1 MDLDGRRTKGSSRSS
16 SLVRDAAV
24 AKEEAMLLVVVV
36 VHMNG
41 KALQDEVVYSEVVRR
56 RRPDG
61 SYGQAN
67 TMGWVL
73 GLLLASAKRKKTGS
87 PLFMLGGI
95 SCASASL
102 HFVIASSVPDDASVL
117 GKYYYQL
124 GYAVAYALYSSR
136 VLHMSLA
143 VVMASLATAAVN
155 VRKYSEVRGHGDR
168 GGRRGVARHDEH
180 ARETFL
186 MALATFPWLDLM
198 AWRMDEYL
206 SWIRRRLLRVATS
219 LNGLLRTAASGA
231 AAVIAAAPPVA
242 ATLSELVARKL
253 SMDSSISDD
262 VLRCIIRCN
271 SMGTTS
277 SVQRADEKEQNRDQ
291 TGIGGFGGGGDLV

>member
-1 MDLDGRRTKGSSRSS
+1 M
-16 SLVRDAAV
+16 SLLQ
-24 AKEEAMLLVVVV
+24 AMLLVVVV

-102 HFVIASSVPDDASVL
+102 NFVIASSVQDDASVQ

-155 VRKYSEVRGHGDR
+155 VRKYSVCVHSP
-168 GGRRGVARHDEH
+168 
-180 ARETFL
+180 T
-186 MALATFPWLDLM
+186 LD
-198 AWRMDEYL
+198 
-206 SWIRRRLLRVATS
+206 
-219 LNGLLRTAASGA
+219 
-231 AAVIAAAPPVA
+231 
-242 ATLSELVARKL
+242 
-253 SMDSSISDD
+253 SISTQVEAKHPRSMAALIHDRRSICTYY
-262 VLRCIIRCN
+262 VCN
-271 SMGTTS
+271 H
-277 SVQRADEKEQNRDQ
+277 
-291 TGIGGFGGGGDLV
+291 